1 MKSYKNFH
9 PESKVW
15 IYQASRF
22 LSNEEEADMLLKA
35 KEFTSGWNAH
45 GFALDAD
52 VAIFE
57 HLFLVFFVN
66 KEGEPAS
73 GCSID
78 KQLHLVKEL
87 EQTYA
92 LSFTNRLLVAYRE
105 NSHSS
110 IELYKHTDLIEKI
123 SQGLKPKTGLMYQN
137 TIITKQAFENQ
148 WLIPVSQSWV
158 SGFLHVTPEIH

>member
-1 MKSYKNFH
+1 MGTYQNFH
-9 PESKVW
+9 PDSKVW

-22 LSNEEEADMLLKA
+22 LTNEEETAILLKA

-52 VAIFE
+52 VALFE

-78 KQLHLVKEL
+78 KQLHLIKEL
-87 EQTYA
+87 EQIYH
-92 LSFTNRLLVAYRE
+92 LSLTNRLLVAYRE
-105 NSHSS
+105 NAQSP
-110 IELYKHTDLIEKI
+110 IELFKHTDLLDQLNLGVK
-123 SQGLKPKTGLMYQN
+123 SKSGLMYQN
-137 TIITKQAFENQ
+137 TIVTKKDFDHQ
-148 WLIPVSQSWV
+148 WLIPISQSWI
-158 SGFLHVTPEIH
+158 SGFLHVTPQIH